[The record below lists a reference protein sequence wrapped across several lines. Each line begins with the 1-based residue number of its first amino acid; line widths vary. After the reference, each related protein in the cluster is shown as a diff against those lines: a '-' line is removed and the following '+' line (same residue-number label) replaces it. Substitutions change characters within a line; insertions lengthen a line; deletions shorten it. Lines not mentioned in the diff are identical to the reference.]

1 MVTASQQ
8 NLFRNNSADTLL
20 FMRLPERDSEE
31 LYDYHGTVPEVRQG
45 YPKLTALTVYQHLN
59 PQNYTAYFDTT

>member
-20 FMRLPERDSEE
+20 FMRLPYGDSEA
-31 LYDYHGTVPEVRQG
+31 LHIMGQLGLIAQG
-45 YPKLTALTVYQHLN
+45 
-59 PQNYTAYFDTT
+59 